1 MQNITIVDALVKL
14 MPGAEFTISDLDLD
28 TLEILNPNGNEIPTQ
43 TAIDEAIKQ
52 IEAEQ
57 AQAELDR
64 ATKKAAAEAKLAA
77 LGLTAD
83 DLKALG
89 LGGN

>member
-1 MQNITIVDALVKL
+1 MSNDTIMIHDVSTD
-14 MPGAEFTISDLDLD
+14 
-28 TLEILNPNGNEIPTQ
+28 EIVVRELT
-43 TAIDEAIKQ
+43 D
-52 IEAEQ
+52 AEQ
-57 AQAELDR
+57 QLRDAETLAWENAKAQAE
-64 ATKKAAAEAKLAA
+64 AEAAAKKATAEAKLAA

>member
-1 MQNITIVDALVKL
+1 MRNITIVDALVKL
-14 MPGAEFTISDLDLD
+14 MPGAEFTISDFNLD
-28 TLEILNPNGNEIPTQ
+28 TLEILNSNGNEIPTQ
-43 TAIDEAIKQ
+43 AAIDEAIKQ

-57 AQAELDR
+57 AQAELDA
-64 ATKKAAAEAKLAA
+64 ATKKEAAKAKLAA

-89 LGGN
+89 L

>member
-1 MQNITIVDALVKL
+1 MKTIERIFDATTGETKDIERDMTPEEVTHYQ
-14 MPGAEFTISDLDLD
+14 MRVA
-28 TLEILNPNGNEIPTQ
+28 
-43 TAIDEAIKQ
+43 Q
-52 IEAEQ
+52 IEAE
-57 AQAELDR
+57 AKAEAE
-64 ATKKAAAEAKLAA
+64 ATAKKAAAEAKLAA